1 MKALC
6 IVILILVIVVAL
18 FLVGIHIK
26 PRPFPPFPR
35 SAKSILKTIP
45 LPDGLPKP
53 VERFYQ
59 LIYGENI
66 PVIAQQ
72 LSVVVYTFVLWV

>member
-45 LPDGLPKP
+45 LPDGLP
-53 VERFYQ
+53 
-59 LIYGENI
+59 
-66 PVIAQQ
+66 
-72 LSVVVYTFVLWV
+72 